1 MSGTMLP
8 YIVRQGDY
16 LAKLSFVHGFDA
28 DDVWNDPKNEDLKK
42 LRTDPN
48 ILAPG
53 DILFIPEKEGEEGLP
68 IAKGTENSY
77 AATVP
82 KVEVKLT
89 FQDSEAKPMAGAP
102 CQIRGLGDGGADMI
116 PTETDGDGT
125 LTLKVP
131 VTVREVEVHFP
142 RQNTTHHVRVGDM
155 DPANEA
161 SGIQKRL
168 QNLGFWHGAG
178 DKAGDLDALL
188 GSAIMTFQGKMGIE
202 GNGAFDPDTEKAV
215 LDQHKL

>member
-16 LAKLSFVHGFDA
+16 LTKLAFVHGFDE
-28 DDVWNDPKNEDLKK
+28 DEVWNDPKNEDLKK

-82 KVEVKLT
+82 KAKVCVVFKE
-89 FQDSEAKPMAGAP
+89 FDGKPMANEPYEVKGCVVEKDAK
-102 CQIRGLGDGGADMI
+102 
-116 PTETDGDGT
+116 TDGDGR
-125 LTLKVP
+125 LMIEVA
-131 VTVREVEVHFP
+131 VSVREVEVLFP
-142 RQNTTHHVRVGDM
+142 GRHLSFRVRVGDM
-155 DPANEA
+155 DPAAEN
-161 SGIQKRL
+161 SGARQRL
-168 QNLGFWHGAG
+168 ENLGMHPSFSGSDSTDDGVTQAAISAFQGAKG
-178 DKAGDLDALL
+178 LPQTGVIDDATRDALVSTHGL
-188 GSAIMTFQGKMGIE
+188 
-202 GNGAFDPDTEKAV
+202 
-215 LDQHKL
+215 